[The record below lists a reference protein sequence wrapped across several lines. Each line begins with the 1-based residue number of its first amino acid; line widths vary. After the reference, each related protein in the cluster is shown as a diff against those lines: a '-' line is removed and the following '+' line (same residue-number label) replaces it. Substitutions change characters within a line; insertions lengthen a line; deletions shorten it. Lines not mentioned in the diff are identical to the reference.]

1 MESNGTKYPQLTL
14 FAEDTPVSRSVTPAT
29 ETAQTTHG
37 TSGHVSVTP
46 FALFDPDSHC
56 WRTCQGT
63 LVSDLDR
70 YSQTWPRAGMTRN
83 GIAYLQQPSAPLT
96 AVIEYS
102 LWLHGQTWSTPT
114 TQEVEHPDMEINEK
128 GRRAAKSGHGR
139 GHSIGLADQVRM
151 WPTPTAHMAKEGGHP
166 AEGRRNTPTLT
177 FQALWPTPTASS
189 WGNEG
194 SRNLLQKN
202 VEAGEIT
209 EAEKRQMS
217 AGNGGKLNPE
227 WVEWLMGFPTGWTDL
242 ED

>member
-1 MESNGTKYPQLTL
+1 MELNGNEYPQLTL
-14 FAEDTPVSRSVTPAT
+14 FAEDTPASRSVTPAT

-56 WRTCQGT
+56 WRTCQAT

-70 YSQTWPRAGMTRN
+70 YSQTWPRAGMTLN
-83 GIAYLQQPSAPLT
+83 GTAYLQQPSAPRT
-96 AVIEYS
+96 SATEYS
-102 LWLHGQTWSTPT
+102 LSLHAQT
-114 TQEVEHPDMEINEK
+114 
-128 GRRAAKSGHGR
+128 
-139 GHSIGLADQVRM
+139 

-217 AGNGGKLNPE
+217 AGNGGKLNPK